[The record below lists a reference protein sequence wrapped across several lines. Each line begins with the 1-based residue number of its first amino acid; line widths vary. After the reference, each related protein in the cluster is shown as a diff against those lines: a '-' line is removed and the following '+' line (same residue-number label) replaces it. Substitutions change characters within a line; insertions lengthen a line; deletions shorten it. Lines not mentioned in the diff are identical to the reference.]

1 MKSKPPV
8 MRGQKNNYI
17 AKRKAIS
24 DAILYR
30 ERDFTR
36 QFMIDAAVLA
46 VHRTFGAGQ
55 KRIQDFYADMHDVL
69 MEMASLTHEDYKGDK
84 NLVYMKAKIDEA
96 LEPLLGDLFKPYDE
110 RYGG

>member
-1 MKSKPPV
+1 MKNKPPV

-17 AKRKAIS
+17 AKRKAVS

-36 QFMIDAAVLA
+36 QFMLDAAVLA
-46 VHRTFGAGQ
+46 AHRTFGAGQ
-55 KRIQDFYADMHDVL
+55 KRIQDFYADLHDVL
-69 MEMASLTHEDYKGDK
+69 MEMAGLTLDDAKGDK
-84 NLVYMKAKIDEA
+84 DLVYMKAKLDEA